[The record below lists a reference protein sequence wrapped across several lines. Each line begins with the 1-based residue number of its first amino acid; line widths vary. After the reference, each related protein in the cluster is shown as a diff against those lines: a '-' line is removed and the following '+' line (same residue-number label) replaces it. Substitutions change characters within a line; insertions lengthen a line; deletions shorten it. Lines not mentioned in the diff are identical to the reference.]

1 MWAAFAVAW
10 IAGIALVGWRAS
22 RGLGLI
28 PTGSLVERFGLFTII
43 VLGEVV
49 FGVVD
54 GLSSAERDALTIT
67 TGMLALWMG
76 FGLWWIYFDLVGR
89 RLPRDRGGA
98 VASWV
103 LGHLPLTL
111 SIAAA
116 GAGMVSLIGHAHDA
130 RTPTGTAWLLAGAVA
145 TGLLAL
151 TLIERALADA
161 ERLFSVFQPLGM
173 TTTAAAHTTAFTPT
187 VARSAAP
194 TPSAESSYGNCA
206 KHSRPSNPAKF
217 SSPKTIPAGRSSSNP
232 PKPGALASTPPGT
245 STSTITSSASRAGGR
260 NGPSCCSPRRRM
272 PRYHWRWTI
281 SPERW
286 RPAVTRRWSTSPA
299 TTRLVTISAANGP
312 SLSRS
317 TARRWWAKPAAT
329 PKPAAASPAA

>member
-1 MWAAFAVAW
+1 MTLGDEQLHHKHNSVCGSIPCPRGRPGTGHGLLFTGATCRPLCDCGCAWQSVRTTAVILASALLPAHPRLVVWAAFAVAW

-22 RGLGLI
+22 RGLGLT

-103 LGHLPLTL
+103 LGHFPLAL

-130 RTPTGTAWLLAGAVA
+130 STPTGTAWLLAGAVA

-161 ERLFSVFQPLGM
+161 ARLFSVQPLGM
-173 TTTAAAHTTAFTPT
+173 ATTAGAVAALIVGWTNQRRGFW
-187 VARSAAP
+187 R
-194 TPSAESSYGNCA
+194 
-206 KHSRPSNPAKF
+206 
-217 SSPKTIPAGRSSSNP
+217 
-232 PKPGALASTPPGT
+232 
-245 STSTITSSASRAGGR
+245 
-260 NGPSCCSPRRRM
+260 CC
-272 PRYHWRWTI
+272 W
-281 SPERW
+281 
-286 RPAVTRRWSTSPA
+286 
-299 TTRLVTISAANGP
+299 
-312 SLSRS
+312 
-317 TARRWWAKPAAT
+317 
-329 PKPAAASPAA
+329 